1 MERPLY
7 RLLANRLEQRIQKGD
22 YPIGTQLPAEPAL
35 EQEFGVSRITVRQ
48 ALSILKRRGL
58 LTSKSGMGTVV
69 RSGGATAKSMT
80 VSGSI
85 RDLIY
90 YAAGTHY
97 TPLGRRLVVPPPA
110 VWKSLGLSAK
120 TKVLCFRGTRSRA
133 RGGPFGVE
141 EVYISEELGS
151 DLSNARLG
159 NRTLFSLLE
168 EANDLKIAEVE
179 QVITAVLAPRAI
191 ARELNV
197 AERAPLL
204 KATRSYRLTD
214 GSTVEVAI
222 SFYNVA
228 LFEYSMNLLPD

>member
-7 RLLANRLEQRIQKGD
+7 RLLASRLEQRIQGGD
-22 YPIGTQLPAEPAL
+22 YPVGSQLPPEPAL

-48 ALSILKRRGL
+48 ALGILKRRGL

-69 RSGGATAKSMT
+69 RSGGASSKSMT

-85 RDLIY
+85 RDLLY
-90 YAAGTHY
+90 YAAGTRYASLSRH
-97 TPLGRRLVVPPPA
+97 LVVPPAPISRGLDLPP
-110 VWKSLGLSAK
+110 KS
-120 TKVLCFRGTRSRA
+120 KVICFRGTRSRA

-141 EVYISEELGS
+141 EVYIPEHLGHG
-151 DLSNARLG
+151 LSNIRLG
-159 NRTLFSLLE
+159 DRTLFSLLE
-168 EANDLKIAEVE
+168 EANDLKIAEVD
-179 QVITAVLAPRAI
+179 QVITAVPASKGV

-204 KATRSYRLTD
+204 KATRSYRLAD
-214 GSTVEVAI
+214 GRTVEIAI

-228 LFEYSMNLLPD
+228 LFEYSMKLLPD